1 MELINQAISSGTSS
15 KTFAG
20 GLVVKNSPANAGD
33 EGLILG
39 SGRSPWRREWQLL
52 RYSCLESPMDR
63 GAWRATALRVTKS
76 QTRLWTKQQSQ
87 GPVEGAVTMDLQTPE
102 RMRLLLSVRLFR
114 HTVPLRAR
122 FLLHVYFIDPGAPG

>member
-1 MELINQAISSGTSS
+1 MNEWGILELINQAISSGTSS

-20 GLVVKNSPANAGD
+20 GLVVKNSPANAGY

-39 SGRSPWRREWQLL
+39 SGRSPWRREWQPLQ
-52 RYSCLESPMDR
+52 YSCLESPMDR

-87 GPVEGAVTMDLQTPE
+87 DPAEGAVTMYLQTPE
-102 RMRLLLSVRLFR
+102 RRRLLQSVRLCLD
-114 HTVPLRAR
+114 TL
-122 FLLHVYFIDPGAPG
+122 FL